1 MIFCKIVLSFLL
13 DFCRKIDKG
22 EGGRLGGW
30 EEIRKWEL
38 EEREGIGG

>member
-1 MIFCKIVLSFLL
+1 MTFCKTASSSLL

-22 EGGRLGGW
+22 EGGRLGGR